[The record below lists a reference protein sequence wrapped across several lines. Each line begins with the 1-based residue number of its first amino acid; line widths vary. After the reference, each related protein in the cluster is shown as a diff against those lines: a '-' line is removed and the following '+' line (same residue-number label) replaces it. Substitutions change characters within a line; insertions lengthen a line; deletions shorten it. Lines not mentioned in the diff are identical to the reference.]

1 MKDELSK
8 VQEQFN
14 WDHAENIRQKQQI
27 EELKKE
33 LEGLHS
39 GRRAAESEIAQ
50 LKAKNENY
58 RQEIADL
65 RKENMELT
73 KKKEDTKWI
82 AKADY
87 DKLQQALREKEKELE
102 RIKRESSK

>member
-1 MKDELSK
+1 M
-8 VQEQFN
+8 
-14 WDHAENIRQKQQI
+14 
-27 EELKKE
+27 KKE

-82 AKADY
+82 AKADH
-87 DKLQQALREKEKELE
+87 DKLQQTLREKEKELE